1 MLSTKFGEIYQFVA
15 DLAVPTKHSNYA
27 SRCIEKLQEKYAP
40 MFTEISPHAYE

>member
-15 DLAVPTKHSNYA
+15 ELAVPAKHSNYS